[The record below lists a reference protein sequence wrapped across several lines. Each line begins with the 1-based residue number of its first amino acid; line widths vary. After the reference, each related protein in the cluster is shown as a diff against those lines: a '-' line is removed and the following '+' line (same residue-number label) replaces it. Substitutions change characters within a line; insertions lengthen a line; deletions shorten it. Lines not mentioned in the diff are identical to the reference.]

1 MLSNFAYVRP
11 GTLPE
16 AIRLAGQS
24 GAQIH
29 GGGTDLLGALR
40 DRAVE
45 ASLVVSLQNIAEL
58 RGIVV
63 SADGSL
69 CVGALV
75 TLAEIAGD
83 ARIRERWPALAD
95 AAAAAASPQL
105 RNQGTIG
112 GNLCQKPRCW
122 YWRGEFPC
130 ARKGGDT
137 CFAING
143 ENEFH
148 AIFGGD
154 VCVYV
159 HPSDPAVALVSCDAL
174 IRIVGPGGPRVVPVE
189 RFFVLPATDHRRET
203 VLEAGE
209 IVTEVVVPAP
219 PVGIAGVYRKARSR
233 AAWDFALAG
242 AAVTLGRRDGVI
254 TQARVVL
261 SGVAPTPWRLPAV
274 EQVITGTTLTAEVIH
289 RAATLATK
297 GATPLGGNAMK
308 VPLVGGVVEQAL
320 TALV

>member
-1 MLSNFAYVRP
+1 MLPNFAYARP
-11 GTLPE
+11 DTLAE
-16 AIRLAGQS
+16 AVRLAAQP
-24 GAQIH
+24 GARIH

-40 DRAVE
+40 DRAID
-45 ASLVVSLQNIAEL
+45 ASLIVSLQGIAEL
-58 RGIVV
+58 CGVSI
-63 SADGSL
+63 SADGAL
-69 CVGALV
+69 HLGALV
-75 TLAEIAGD
+75 TLAGIAGD
-83 ARIRERWPALAD
+83 ARIVKQWPALAA

-137 CFAING
+137 CYAING

-154 VCVYV
+154 ICVFV
-159 HPSDPAVALVSCDAL
+159 HPSDPAAALVSCDAL
-174 IRIVGPGGPRVVPVE
+174 VRIVGPGGSRVVPVE

-209 IVTEVVVPAP
+209 IVTEVVVPAAP
-219 PVGIAGVYRKARSR
+219 AGVSGVYRKARSR
-233 AAWDFALAG
+233 AVWDFALAG
-242 AAVTLGRRDGVI
+242 VAVTLGRRDGVI

-261 SGVAPTPWRLPAV
+261 SGVAPAPWRLPAV
-274 EQVITGTTLTAEVIH
+274 EQALAGQALTGDAVR
-289 RAATLATK
+289 RAAALATR
-297 GATPLGGNAMK
+297 GATPLDGNAMK
-308 VPLVGGVVEQAL
+308 VPLVRGVVEQAL
-320 TALV
+320 TALM